1 MMSLRSAIKFY
12 PVIWKE
18 QVVLVV
24 GAASSR
30 DHLISRLEAA
40 PTVVFFGNLDFP
52 NKRLILFVLPY
63 RFFHLLQFNIRCSSF
78 QCLMFIFFQ

>member
-1 MMSLRSAIKFY
+1 MRILDFGLIKENT
-12 PVIWKE
+12 VIWKE

-40 PTVVFFGNLDFP
+40 PTV
-52 NKRLILFVLPY
+52 
-63 RFFHLLQFNIRCSSF
+63 SF
-78 QCLMFIFFQ
+78 

>member
-1 MMSLRSAIKFY
+1 VDLADKKFLFVSNSY
-12 PVIWKE
+12 FNVVLIYLVIWKE

-40 PTVVFFGNLDFP
+40 PTGVFLW
-52 NKRLILFVLPY
+52 
-63 RFFHLLQFNIRCSSF
+63 
-78 QCLMFIFFQ
+78 

>member
-1 MMSLRSAIKFY
+1 MPQSFIPEHLYGKGYKLILPA
-12 PVIWKE
+12 IWKK

-40 PTVVFFGNLDFP
+40 PTGVFLW
-52 NKRLILFVLPY
+52 
-63 RFFHLLQFNIRCSSF
+63 
-78 QCLMFIFFQ
+78 

>member
-1 MMSLRSAIKFY
+1 MADGVFNTTSGDELNFIN

-24 GAASSR
+24 GAASNR

-40 PTVVFFGNLDFP
+40 PTGVFYGKLDFP
-52 NKRLILFVLPY
+52 DKRL
-63 RFFHLLQFNIRCSSF
+63 H
-78 QCLMFIFFQ
+78 

>member
-1 MMSLRSAIKFY
+1 MTNVELRN

-40 PTVVFFGNLDFP
+40 PTGVFNGNLDFP
-52 NKRLILFVLPY
+52 DKRFKEFY
-63 RFFHLLQFNIRCSSF
+63 RF
-78 QCLMFIFFQ
+78 

>member
-1 MMSLRSAIKFY
+1 LSGCKYGFIPYLQN

-18 QVVLVV
+18 QVVLLV

-40 PTVVFFGNLDFP
+40 PTGEFL
-52 NKRLILFVLPY
+52 
-63 RFFHLLQFNIRCSSF
+63 
-78 QCLMFIFFQ
+78 

>member
-1 MMSLRSAIKFY
+1 MMHFHLAHMSIFAFF

-40 PTVVFFGNLDFP
+40 PTKVFYGNLDFP
-52 NKRLILFVLPY
+52 DKRLF
-63 RFFHLLQFNIRCSSF
+63 
-78 QCLMFIFFQ
+78 

>member
-1 MMSLRSAIKFY
+1 MQKLKFL
-12 PVIWKE
+12 VIWKE

-40 PTVVFFGNLDFP
+40 PTGFFFGNLDFP
-52 NKRLILFVLPY
+52 DKRLKTYVASIVWDFEFRSLLFV
-63 RFFHLLQFNIRCSSF
+63 
-78 QCLMFIFFQ
+78 